1 MRCRIV
7 VPAISFILIT
17 ACRPDAPTAPLTS
30 NTRET
35 PAAAAAKAASLAPT
49 QTDADAISANI
60 RALHLPYGTMADPGF
75 ASTDPASADYN
86 TLVSYNR
93 TGDGAI
99 WTGHYLAA
107 ESYRYAVTQS
117 ADALDA
123 VRNAMNG
130 VQSLIDVTSPA
141 DPDVLA
147 RSWVPQNSPYLGKIQ
162 TDEGHNGLYPSVYN
176 GEPVYWIGNTSRD
189 QYAGIFFGLA
199 VAYDLVPDAPL
210 RAQAASLVTRML
222 DYLIAHGWSVQ
233 MPNGEFSTT
242 FMSRPD
248 QQLTLLQIG
257 RHVNPAKYEA
267 VYTAFAAANA
277 ASVSVPVRTEC
288 QDTYGSYF
296 KFNLDYISFFD
307 LVRLEP
313 AGSPYLIF
321 YTNAY
326 SVLRQCTA
334 KHQNAHF
341 NMVDRALRGANGR
354 RDADTRDFLGLWLQR
369 SRRDYFTD
377 VSGKYAVCGTNRA
390 CDIVAV
396 NDRPNT
402 DFLWQRSP
410 QLLYGGGDGTV
421 ETAGIDYLLPYWM
434 GRYYGVIAP

>member
-1 MRCRIV
+1 MSKRRHVLCV
-7 VPAISFILIT
+7 LILAA
-17 ACRPDAPTAPLTS
+17 ACDSQPPTVPLTRS
-30 NTRET
+30 TLASR
-35 PAAAAAKAASLAPT
+35 AAASAASITPT
-49 QTDADAISANI
+49 QVDADAISDNI
-60 RALHLPYGTMADPGF
+60 RMWHLPYGTMADPGF
-75 ASTDPASADYN
+75 ASSDPTSAGYT

-107 ESYRYAVTQS
+107 ESFRYAVTQS
-117 ADALDA
+117 PVVLDEVRTAL
-123 VRNAMNG
+123 NG
-130 VQSLIDVTSPA
+130 VQSLVDVTSPL

-162 TDEGHNGLYPSVYN
+162 TDEGHNGLYPSTYN
-176 GEPVYWIGNTSRD
+176 GQAVYWIGNTSRD
-189 QYAGIFFGLA
+189 QYAGVFFGLA
-199 VAYDLVPDAPL
+199 TAYDRVPDAAL
-210 RAQAASLVTRML
+210 RKQVTDLVTRML

-242 FMSRPD
+242 FMGRPD
-248 QQLTLLQIG
+248 QQLALLQVG

-277 ASVSVPVRTEC
+277 PLVVAPIRGEC

-296 KFNLDYISFFD
+296 KFNLDYITFFN
-307 LVRLEP
+307 LVSLEP
-313 AGSPYLIF
+313 PGSTNLTF
-321 YTNAY
+321 YNTAY
-326 SVLRQCTA
+326 SQLRQCTA

-341 NMVDRALRGANGR
+341 NMIDRALRGTNGR
-354 RDADTRDFLGLWLQR
+354 RDADTRDFLGLWLER

-377 VSGKYAVCGTNRA
+377 VSNKYAVCGTNRA

-410 QLLYGGGDGTV
+410 QLLFGGGDGTI
-421 ETAGIDYLLPYWM
+421 ETAAIDYLLPYWM
-434 GRYYGVIAP
+434 ARYYNVLTS